1 MEEILFLKHII
12 QLEINQDTKLDC
24 IIVGAGIVGL
34 TTAYTYKEFFPN
46 HKVLVIDKENKIFN
60 HQSGRNSGVIHSG
73 IYYAPKSYKAKNCIT
88 GYKMLI
94 NFAKENKIPYK
105 ITGKLIVAT
114 KESDLKVL
122 DKLYKNGLKN
132 GLKGIKLLNR
142 DEALKIEPYCKNII
156 KAIYVPQS
164 GIIDYLAV
172 GFKLLEKFKKLGGS
186 LKLKTE
192 LISLKQKDDIVKL
205 NTSKG
210 ELVSNKIIICSG
222 ISSDKFI
229 SNFLKKKYR
238 IFPFKGEYYYLKSS
252 VNDYVKGLVYPVP
265 DLNFPF
271 LGVHLTTTI
280 CGKVEA
286 GPNAVLS
293 LSRYGYHRNSFHIK
307 DFLKII
313 SWKGFWIFS
322 LKFWKIGLFEM
333 YRSISKTEF
342 TRSIQDLV
350 PDIKK
355 SDLLKGKSGIRA
367 QIMMNNGELLDD
379 FMIESSRNIFTVV
392 NAPSP
397 AATSAFAISEQII
410 NYVIKNES

>member
-12 QLEINQDTKLDC
+12 QLELNQDTKLDC

-34 TTAYTYKEFFPN
+34 TTAYIYKESFTD
-46 HKVLVIDKENKIFN
+46 HKVLVIDKENRIFN

-73 IYYAPKSYKAKNCIT
+73 IYYAPKSHKAKNCIT

-94 NFAKENKIPYK
+94 NFAKENNIPYK

-114 KESDLKVL
+114 EESDLKAL
-122 DKLYKNGLKN
+122 DKLYQNGLKN
-132 GLKGIKLLNR
+132 GLKGIKLLER
-142 DEALKIEPYCKNII
+142 DEALKIEPYCKSII

-186 LKLKTE
+186 LKLNTE
-192 LISLKQKDDIVKL
+192 LLSFKQKDGTIKIK
-205 NTSKG
+205 TSKG
-210 ELVSNKIIICSG
+210 VLLSNKIIICSG

-229 SNFLKKKYR
+229 SNSLRKKYR

-252 VNDYVKGLVYPVP
+252 VNDYVRGLVYPVP

-271 LGVHLTTTI
+271 LGVHLTTTT

-293 LSRYGYHRNSFHIK
+293 LSRYGYKRNSFNIS

-313 SWKGFWIFS
+313 SWRGFWIFS

-333 YRSISKTEF
+333 YRSFSKRQF
-342 TRSIQDLV
+342 TRSIQKLV

-355 SDLLKGKSGIRA
+355 SDLIQGKSGIRA
-367 QIMMNNGELLDD
+367 QIMMDNGELLDD
-379 FMIESSRNIFTVV
+379 FMIESNRNIFTVV

-397 AATSAFAISEQII
+397 AATAAFAISEQII
-410 NYVIKNES
+410 NYVVKNET